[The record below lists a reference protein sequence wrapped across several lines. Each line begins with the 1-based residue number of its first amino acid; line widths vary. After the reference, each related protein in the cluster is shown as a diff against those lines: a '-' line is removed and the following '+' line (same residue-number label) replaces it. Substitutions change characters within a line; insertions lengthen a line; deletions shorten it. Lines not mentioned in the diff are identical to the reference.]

1 MIKYKIW
8 RDIPSS
14 KKEVEFKFHVE
25 IEVINNHILS
35 STTATS
41 AEERPATRGDTKTI
55 HIFLSCLFS
64 YKEYKYQRN
73 TFYHCPIIL
82 KSINIPTHFVS
93 LTSFSRVFTFKK
105 ISIKSS
111 DKFIAKLLLN
121 LFYDWLIRRG
131 RNCVSSIGR

>member
-1 MIKYKIW
+1 MNLLHDCMNIHDTCPVTMMPTKCMNDKIVNLK
-8 RDIPSS
+8 RHSF
-14 KKEVEFKFHVE
+14 KQKNLGKVEFKFHVE

-41 AEERPATRGDTKTI
+41 AEERTTTRGDTKTI

-93 LTSFSRVFTFKK
+93 LTSFPRVFTFKE
-105 ISIKSS
+105 
-111 DKFIAKLLLN
+111 N
-121 LFYDWLIRRG
+121 
-131 RNCVSSIGR
+131 